1 MRSDQL
7 DCSVTADNDCPRDFW
22 RNDALPIGFP
32 DVDVLDSVSRALEN
46 SAQLATLRFSAKSI
60 RIMDQGNFHIRGR
73 KLREMSSPLQFVS
86 LGRARRGR
94 RTQRGWNYHK
104 DTENTE
110 FKFKKIEEFGVS
122 GGLHEIWS
130 QRGDRFQCNGTPGT
144 VFKSEKERFSL
155 SGSVRD
161 RSVLRIYNKQF

>member
-1 MRSDQL
+1 
-7 DCSVTADNDCPRDFW
+7 
-22 RNDALPIGFP
+22 
-32 DVDVLDSVSRALEN
+32 
-46 SAQLATLRFSAKSI
+46 
-60 RIMDQGNFHIRGR
+60 
-73 KLREMSSPLQFVS
+73 MSSPLQFVS

-110 FKFKKIEEFGVS
+110 LKFKKIEELGVS

-144 VFKSEKERFSL
+144 AFKSEKERLFALLDQTETAPYYEYIIS
-155 SGSVRD
+155 S
-161 RSVLRIYNKQF
+161 FEA